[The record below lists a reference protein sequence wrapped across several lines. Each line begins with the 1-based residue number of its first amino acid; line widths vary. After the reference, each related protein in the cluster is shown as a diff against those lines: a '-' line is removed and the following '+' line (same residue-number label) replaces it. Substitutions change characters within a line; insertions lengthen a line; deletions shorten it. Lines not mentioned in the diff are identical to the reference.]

1 MADSQLTDNA
11 SPKLATE
18 VPEPGSA
25 ASTSDWRRRWLY
37 PALRIAFLLFAAW
50 LIWYIAGH
58 WDRWTGAAR
67 FESTDDAF
75 VAGDVTPLSAR
86 VSGTITEMPVNDF
99 QTIRKDDLIAVIDP
113 SDYKAQ
119 LDLAQANL
127 AAAEATLANLEN
139 QRAVQEAL
147 VREAQA
153 TIDAAEADVLR
164 YQLEDQRQRNLFKTG
179 IAGTQQLVEQADAN
193 ATKAIAQRRLNVAQ
207 LDQQKAALAAID
219 IQEKQLR
226 AQIHAAEAQAALAS
240 DNLRYT
246 RILSPADGL
255 VGHRQVRLGQFVNVG
270 TQVIAVL
277 PLPNVWVTA
286 NYKETQMT
294 NIRAGQPARVTVDA
308 FPDLK
313 LTGHVDS
320 WSPGTGSTFALL
332 PPDNATGNFTKVV
345 QRVPVKIVLDN
356 NASLGA
362 LVRPGMSVEATVD
375 TGAGPALGTGTATS
389 APAPRP

>member
-1 MADSQLTDNA
+1 MTETQPANSA
-11 SPKLATE
+11 SAQIAAT
-18 VPEPGSA
+18 
-25 ASTSDWRRRWLY
+25 TSGWRSRWLY
-37 PALRIAFLLFAAW
+37 PVFRIGFLVLAAA
-50 LIWYIAGH
+50 LIWYTAGH

-86 VSGTITEMPVNDF
+86 VSGYITEMPVNDF
-99 QTIRKDDLIAVIDP
+99 QAIRKGDLIAVIDP

-139 QRAVQEAL
+139 QRTVQQAL
-147 VREAQA
+147 VREAEA
-153 TIDAAEADVLR
+153 TIDASEADVLR

-179 IAGTQQLVEQADAN
+179 IAGTQQLVEQADDN
-193 ATKAIAQRRLNVAQ
+193 AKKALAQRRLNEAQ

-219 IQEKQLR
+219 IQERQLR
-226 AQIHAAEAQAALAS
+226 AQIHAAEAQVALAS

-255 VGHRQVRLGQFVNVG
+255 VGQRQVRLGQFVNVG

-277 PLPNVWVTA
+277 PLPNIWAIA
-286 NYKETQMT
+286 NFKETQMT

-345 QRVPVKIVLDN
+345 QRVPVKIVLDSN
-356 NASLGA
+356 PALGT
-362 LVRPGMSVEATVD
+362 LVRPGMSVEATID
-375 TGAGPALGTGTATS
+375 TGAGHAQSSGPATS
-389 APAPRP
+389 DAAPRP

>member
-18 VPEPGSA
+18 VPEPRSA
-25 ASTSDWRRRWLY
+25 ASTSDWRSRWLY

-75 VAGDVTPLSAR
+75 VAGDVAPLSAR

-113 SDYKAQ
+113 SDYKAE

-255 VGHRQVRLGQFVNVG
+255 VGQRQVRLGQFVNVG

-375 TGAGPALGTGTATS
+375 TGAGPAPSTGTATS